1 MSDRNAND
9 LLRSDLQG
17 CCDADC
23 SCADSEL
30 SQAEYCSYCPLIAN
44 FKSSCKDK
52 AASVECGPR
61 CKCGP
66 GCKNRPITSG
76 EEMKIEKDVVLKL
89 CWGVDLFTRKNI
101 FFLTP
106 SFLSNDERLQ
116 LVNQIIRELNSS
128 GIDGWDI
135 TNAVLKLLSKLRQ

>member
-1 MSDRNAND
+1 M
-9 LLRSDLQG
+9 
-17 CCDADC
+17 
-23 SCADSEL
+23 
-30 SQAEYCSYCPLIAN
+30 
-44 FKSSCKDK
+44 
-52 AASVECGPR
+52 
-61 CKCGP
+61 
-66 GCKNRPITSG
+66 
-76 EEMKIEKDVVLKL
+76 
-89 CWGVDLFTRKNI
+89 DLFTRKNI